1 MINTNIAYNVKRNFG
16 STLGLIVSS
25 QIFFSKQLFAA
36 GDAPL
41 LSLNNTDFVVLIAF
55 LAFVGLLIYLKV
67 PGIISS
73 LLDQRANSIR
83 EEIDDAN
90 RILEE
95 AKSLLA
101 DLEREHKINIEKAEQ
116 VISDAE
122 NEAKALLSASKKE
135 IRSCSIRKL
144 L

>member
-1 MINTNIAYNVKRNFG
+1 MINRNKADIVKRNFG
-16 STLGLIVSS
+16 TKLGLIISS
-25 QIFFSKQLFAA
+25 QILFSKQLFAA

-83 EEIDDAN
+83 EEID
-90 RILEE
+90 
-95 AKSLLA
+95 
-101 DLEREHKINIEKAEQ
+101 
-116 VISDAE
+116 
-122 NEAKALLSASKKE
+122 
-135 IRSCSIRKL
+135 
-144 L
+144 